1 MKGLHNCLR
10 RHVQYRGK
18 LLRNLSPA
26 FRDRQEEEQRRA
38 GQGWQEQNL
47 IFCTRKGTPLTANH
61 LLYQHFR
68 QLLVKAG
75 LPEVTFHDLR
85 HSVATML
92 LA

>member
-1 MKGLHNCLR
+1 M
-10 RHVQYRGK
+10 
-18 LLRNLSPA
+18 LRNLSPA